1 MQGQHI
7 RQCWLLLINNVF
19 YTLLSCLDT
28 KVYSALGN
36 HDYHPKSQL
45 PAAPSSMY
53 DRIAEM
59 WQGWLDPKSK
69 ETFKKGEEDFL

>member
-1 MQGQHI
+1 MKTSLHS
-7 RQCWLLLINNVF
+7 LP
-19 YTLLSCLDT
+19 SLDI

-45 PAAPSSMY
+45 PAASNYMY

-59 WQGWLDPKSK
+59 WQDWLEPESQ
-69 ETFKKGEEDFL
+69 ETFKKGGQSLL